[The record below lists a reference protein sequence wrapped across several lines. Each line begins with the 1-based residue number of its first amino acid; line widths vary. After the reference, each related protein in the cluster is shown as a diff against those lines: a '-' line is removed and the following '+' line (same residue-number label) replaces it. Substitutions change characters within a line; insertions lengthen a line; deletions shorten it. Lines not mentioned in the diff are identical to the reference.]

1 MPYLLFSKILSEKL
15 LDFKVKA
22 RIVTTPNIKDEKCFY
37 PKFFFLC
44 KTMFFFLLKL
54 VHKEKKNTKSQPKN
68 IVGKTINF
76 GTTML
81 TKPIKNF

>member
-37 PKFFFLC
+37 PKFFFFVC
-44 KTMFFFLLKL
+44 KTMFFLLKL
-54 VHKEKKNTKSQPKN
+54 VHKEKKIQKVNPRTLYVKQL
-68 IVGKTINF
+68 I
-76 GTTML
+76 L
-81 TKPIKNF
+81 AQQC